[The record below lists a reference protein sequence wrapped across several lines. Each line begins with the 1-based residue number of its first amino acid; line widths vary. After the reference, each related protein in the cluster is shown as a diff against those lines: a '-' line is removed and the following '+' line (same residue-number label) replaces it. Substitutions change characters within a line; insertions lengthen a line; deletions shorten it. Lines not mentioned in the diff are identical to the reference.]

1 MAQLDWARGGGTS
14 KGEWSG
20 PMEEGR
26 QNHICISGNRFRLLE
41 WWDGSENVRAEPG
54 TLVGRLLRHPPEE
67 EWIGL
72 GHQFRRHGVS
82 ERSKAGE
89 QPVGVM
95 GRAGIEVQ
103 WDTTGECGRCW
114 DTRFLD
120 AVWRGVESWSLVS
133 KWE

>member
-1 MAQLDWARGGGTS
+1 MDRTGSSVQATRGIR
-14 KGEWSG
+14 
-20 PMEEGR
+20 EE
-26 QNHICISGNRFRLLE
+26 Q
-41 WWDGSENVRAEPG
+41 
-54 TLVGRLLRHPPEE
+54 
-67 EWIGL
+67 
-72 GHQFRRHGVS
+72 
-82 ERSKAGE
+82 AGE

-95 GRAGIEVQ
+95 GREGIEVQ